1 MTITQDLLVRSLRFG
16 KGLIIISSSLTLQIS
31 SHLLLFY
38 SLNYQYLLEY
48 VMQIKGKGEGEGSWL
63 NYLGSTDYIT

>member
-16 KGLIIISSSLTLQIS
+16 KGLIIISSSLTPQIS

-38 SLNYQYLLEY
+38 SLNYQYLLKY

-63 NYLGSTDYIT
+63 NYLGSTD